1 MKAKRSFKKW
11 ASYKYKKILV
21 RLKTRSKSMLENKS
35 RRPKLNEIQKPL
47 YDICHRLI
55 SEPTTELRSNSI
67 DYTFHIENDNYLL
80 IIRSN
85 QITEQSY
92 SISLVE
98 LNSVNQTPVFVDIP
112 FPSEFVKI
120 IVEKFDREMQKR
132 MKNRQTLKTT
142 KVANRLQ
149 SILKKI
155 ELKEF

>member
-1 MKAKRSFKKW
+1 MKAKRSIKKW
-11 ASYKYKKILV
+11 ASYKFKRFLV
-21 RLKTRSKSMLENKS
+21 GLKRKSKSVMEPKS
-35 RRPKLNEIQKPL
+35 RGPKLNEIQKPL
-47 YDICHRLI
+47 YDICHKLI

-85 QITEQSY
+85 QMTHESY
-92 SISLVE
+92 SISLIE
-98 LNSVNQTPVFVDIP
+98 LNSINQTPVFVDIP

-120 IVEKFDREMQKR
+120 IVEKFDREMHKR

-149 SILKKI
+149 SILKQI

>member
-1 MKAKRSFKKW
+1 
-11 ASYKYKKILV
+11 
-21 RLKTRSKSMLENKS
+21 
-35 RRPKLNEIQKPL
+35 
-47 YDICHRLI
+47 
-55 SEPTTELRSNSI
+55 
-67 DYTFHIENDNYLL
+67 
-80 IIRSN
+80 
-85 QITEQSY
+85 
-92 SISLVE
+92 LVE